1 MPIAPLPARFAP
13 RVACLALA
21 LLAGAPAQPRIRILA
36 AESVYGAVAQSLA
49 GPDAEVTSVLSNP
62 AQDPHEFEANAGT
75 ARDVAAADLVVLNGL
90 DYDAWMDRLLDASV
104 RPGREVMRISELVG
118 AQPGSNPHLW
128 YTPATMI
135 SFAEAL
141 CAKLSAWDEADAP
154 QFAQREKIFAAKMNV
169 VLATI
174 ADMRKHFAGQPVT
187 ATEPVFGPMAAALG
201 LSMRDEG
208 FQLAVM
214 NGTEPRAGDVA
225 AIEDDLR
232 RRRVRVL
239 FHNDQVSDAASDHL
253 IALARAARVPVVGI
267 GETMPPG
274 TDYPAWILRELALVR
289 AALSAGT

>member
-1 MPIAPLPARFAP
+1 MPIAPLPAHS
-13 RVACLALA
+13 ACRTAVLALV

-49 GPDAEVTSVLSNP
+49 GPDAEVTSVLGNP
-62 AQDPHEFEANAGT
+62 AQDPHDFEANAGT

-104 RPGREVMRISELVG
+104 RPGRDVMRVSDLVG

-128 YTPATMI
+128 YAPGTMV

-141 CAKLSAWDEADAP
+141 TAKLAAWDEADAP
-154 QFAQREKIFAAKMNV
+154 QFNQREKIFAAKMNV

-174 ADMRKHFAGQPVT
+174 ADIRKHFAGQPVT

-201 LSMRDEG
+201 LSMRDER

-225 AIEDDLR
+225 GIEVDLR
-232 RRRVRVL
+232 HRRVRVL
-239 FHNDQVSDAASDHL
+239 FYNDQVRSASSDHL
-253 IALARAARVPVVGI
+253 IAIARAARVPVVGVS
-267 GETMPPG
+267 ETMPPG
-274 TDYPAWILRELALVR
+274 TDYPAWMLRELAAVR
-289 AALSAGT
+289 AALSAAT

>member
-1 MPIAPLPARFAP
+1 MPIAPLPARSAV
-13 RVACLALA
+13 RAALLALA
-21 LLAGAPAQPRIRILA
+21 LLGAAPAQPPIRILA
-36 AESVYGAVAQSLA
+36 AESVYGAVAKSLA

-62 AQDPHEFEANAGT
+62 AQDPHDFEANAGT
-75 ARDVAAADLVVLNGL
+75 ARDVAAADLVVVNGL

-104 RPGREVMRISELVG
+104 RPGRDVMRVSDLVG

-128 YTPATMI
+128 YAPGTMV

-141 CAKLSAWDEADAP
+141 TAKLAAWDEADAP

-169 VLATI
+169 VQATI
-174 ADMRKHFAGQPVT
+174 ADIRKHFAGQPVT

-201 LSMRDEG
+201 LSMRDER

-232 RRRVRVL
+232 HRRVGLL
-239 FHNDQVSDAASDHL
+239 FYNDQVRNASSDHL
-253 IALARAARVPVVGI
+253 IAIARAARVPVVGVS
-267 GETMPPG
+267 ETMPPG
-274 TDYPAWILRELALVR
+274 TDYPAWMLRELAAVR
-289 AALSAGT
+289 AALAAAT